1 MKVHN
6 KSLAKKL
13 LPFSLLAL
21 IPLAA
26 SSFAAEVAGGTINF
40 NGSVVTTACAVSS
53 NSANINVD
61 MGQVRAATLSAAASE
76 APTLKKFSIVLE
88 DCDSSVS
95 QDVAV
100 TFSGTPNNDDPTS
113 LAVGSNG
120 GTGTAQ
126 NVAVRLYNEEG
137 TAVKLGE
144 ASSAVNLRDGVNTL
158 NFGAKYYSPNGGAT
172 AGDASTVATYTLTY
186 S

>member
-6 KSLAKKL
+6 KSLTQKL
-13 LPFSLLAL
+13 LPFSFLAL

-26 SSFAAEVAGGTINF
+26 SSLAAEVAGGTINF

-53 NSANINVD
+53 NSANINVE
-61 MGQVRAATLSAAASE
+61 MGQVRTAALSAAASE
-76 APTLKKFSIVLE
+76 APTAKKFSIVLE
-88 DCDSSVS
+88 DCDSSVFK
-95 QDVAV
+95 DVAV
-100 TFSGTPNNDDPTS
+100 TFTGTPNNDDPSS

-126 NVAVRLYNEEG
+126 NVAVRLYSEEG
-137 TAVKLGE
+137 TVVKLGE
-144 ASSAVNLRDGVNTL
+144 TSNAVTLRDGMNTL

>member
-6 KSLAKKL
+6 KFLTQKL

-21 IPLAA
+21 LPLAT
-26 SSFAAEVAGGTINF
+26 SSYAAEVAGGTINF

-53 NSANINVD
+53 NSANINVE
-61 MGQVRAATLSAAASE
+61 MGQVRTAALSAAASE
-76 APTLKKFSIVLE
+76 ASTMKKFSIVLE
-88 DCDSSVS
+88 DCDSTVS
-95 QDVAV
+95 KDVAV
-100 TFSGTPNNDDPTS
+100 TFSGIPNNDDPTS

-126 NVAVRLYNEEG
+126 NVAVRLYSELG
-137 TAVKLGE
+137 TVIKLGE
-144 ASSAVNLRDGVNTL
+144 ASSAVALRDGLNTL
-158 NFGAKYYSPNGGAT
+158 IFGAKYYSPTGGAT

>member
-6 KSLAKKL
+6 KSLTQKL

-21 IPLAA
+21 LPLAT
-26 SSFAAEVAGGTINF
+26 SSYAAEVAGGIVNF

-53 NSANINVD
+53 NSANINVE
-61 MGQVRAATLSAAASE
+61 MGQVRTAALSAAASE
-76 APTLKKFSIVLE
+76 ASTMKKFSVALE

-120 GTGTAQ
+120 GAGTAQ
-126 NVAVRLYNEEG
+126 NVAIRLYNEQG
-137 TAVKLGE
+137 TVIKLGE
-144 ASSAVNLRDGVNTL
+144 ASSAVTLRDGLNTL
-158 NFGAKYYSPNGGAT
+158 IFGAKYYSPNGGAT